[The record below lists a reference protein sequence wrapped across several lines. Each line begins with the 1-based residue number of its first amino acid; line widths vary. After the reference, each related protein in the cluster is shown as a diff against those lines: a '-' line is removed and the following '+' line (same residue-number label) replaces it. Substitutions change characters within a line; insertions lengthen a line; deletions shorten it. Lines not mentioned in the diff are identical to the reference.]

1 MSSRQD
7 ILTGMAIRLKKARKA
22 RNFLLDALVELSGV
36 SLFMVSQIKRGES
49 SPTLSKL
56 WNLAQALK
64 VDFVELVEEP
74 VQSRGIEIT
83 SAA

>member
-56 WNLAQALK
+56 WNLTQALK